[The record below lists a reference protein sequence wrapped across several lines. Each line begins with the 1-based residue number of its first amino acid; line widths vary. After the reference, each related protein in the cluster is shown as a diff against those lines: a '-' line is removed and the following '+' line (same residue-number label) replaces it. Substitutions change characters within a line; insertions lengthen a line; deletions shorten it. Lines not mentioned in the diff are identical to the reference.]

1 MKEATSSRPHL
12 HRDAVIETATATAAA
27 AAAAAAIII
36 SFLDIRFIISTS
48 FPGRNG

>member
-27 AAAAAAIII
+27 AAAAIII